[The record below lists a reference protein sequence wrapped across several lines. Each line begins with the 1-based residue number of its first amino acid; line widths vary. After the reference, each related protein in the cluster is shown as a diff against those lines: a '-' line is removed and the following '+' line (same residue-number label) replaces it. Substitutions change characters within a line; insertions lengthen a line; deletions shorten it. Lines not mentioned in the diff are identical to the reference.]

1 VCEQKRHSGV
11 FPQTRAESGD
21 APLGSFFSHPTAC
34 HKFGVVLKIF
44 KLDLPPMYA
53 RGGAS
58 RVCCTKTTFAAVEF
72 WAGREA
78 IQLNAEGIIQS
89 AEIIEEPNSGPAALQ
104 TASFLV
110 GRLSNEAVA
119 ESGRPDC
126 SQAKLRQQFLHQA
139 VILISH
145 SWLFYQQRL

>member
-1 VCEQKRHSGV
+1 
-11 FPQTRAESGD
+11 
-21 APLGSFFSHPTAC
+21 
-34 HKFGVVLKIF
+34 
-44 KLDLPPMYA
+44 MYA

-110 GRLSNEAVA
+110 GRLTRRLLNLAGLIVCRLNLSN
-119 ESGRPDC
+119 
-126 SQAKLRQQFLHQA
+126 H
-139 VILISH
+139 
-145 SWLFYQQRL
+145 FYTKQ